1 MKKRKK
7 LKRVFLVILG
17 VLFLLYIGL
26 ANILVS
32 AALVPSFMERLEA
45 FSRITQES
53 VDALV
58 HTDDIQQQYEKSWE
72 DTQEWARNAH
82 GQKLTK
88 ETEDGYKLVA
98 QEVYTKEESHKWV
111 LLLHGYT
118 GWKEAMYP
126 FAMWYNQRGY
136 HVIAPDMRCQ
146 GESEGDFIGMGWT
159 DRKDNMLWINYI
171 LEQDPE
177 AEIVIHSQSMGAAC
191 ALMMTGEEEL
201 PENVKAVVSDCAY
214 TDAYTMFQE
223 KIVQWFH
230 LPAFPI
236 LDTANLML
244 QLRGGYDLKKASA
257 LEAVK
262 KSSTPTLFIHGDQ
275 DEMISVDM
283 SEDEMRAYN
292 QDFENYLGTKR
303 GSQVRSL
310 CDLIRNHNVAATD
323 PSNEIALIEGTA
335 TATLAPT
342 AKGSAGTTT
351 TEINTIRNKILS
363 GRLYEV
369 TLGYD
374 PQSGRVTQVGVQL
387 SSSSTTAQ

>member
-1 MKKRKK
+1 MVQYQLSAAGEAFFMPRGITRYLRCTKMLFMLKCKKTQNDRTEEMKKKKK
-7 LKRVFLVILG
+7 LKRIFLVILG

-26 ANILVS
+26 ANVLVS

-72 DTQEWARNAH
+72 ETKEWAQNAH

-88 ETEDGYKLVA
+88 KTEDGYKLIA
-98 QEVYTKEESHKWV
+98 QEVYTEEESHKWV

-126 FAMWYNQRGY
+126 FAMWYNERGY

-159 DRKDNMLWINYI
+159 DRKDNMLWIDYI

-177 AEIVIHSQSMGAAC
+177 AEIVIHGQSMGAAC

-223 KIVQWFH
+223 KIVKWFH

-244 QLRGGYDLKKASA
+244 QLRGGYDLKNASA

-275 DEMISVDM
+275 DDMIPVDM
-283 SEDEMRAYN
+283 SEELYQAAACPKELLIVEGAGHAQC
-292 QDFENYLGTKR
+292 QDKDPEGYYGAVEKLLEEYL
-303 GSQVRSL
+303 
-310 CDLIRNHNVAATD
+310 
-323 PSNEIALIEGTA
+323 
-335 TATLAPT
+335 
-342 AKGSAGTTT
+342 
-351 TEINTIRNKILS
+351 
-363 GRLYEV
+363 
-369 TLGYD
+369 
-374 PQSGRVTQVGVQL
+374 
-387 SSSSTTAQ
+387 

>member
-7 LKRVFLVILG
+7 LKRIFLVVLV

-88 ETEDGYKLVA
+88 KTEDGYKLVA
-98 QEVYTKEESHKWV
+98 QEVYAEEDSHKWV

-146 GESEGDFIGMGWT
+146 GESEGDFIGMGLT
-159 DRKDNMLWINYI
+159 DSEDNMLWINYI
-171 LEQDPE
+171 LDQDPE
-177 AEIVIHSQSMGAAC
+177 AEIVIHGQSMGAAC
-191 ALMMTGEEEL
+191 ALMMTGRDDL
-201 PENVKAVVSDCAY
+201 PENVKSVVSDCAY

-244 QLRGGYDLKKASA
+244 QLRGGYDLKDASA

-275 DEMISVDM
+275 DEMISVEM
-283 SEDEMRAYN
+283 SEKLYQAAACPKELLIVEGAGHAQC
-292 QDFENYLGTKR
+292 QDKDPEGYYGAVENLLEKYL
-303 GSQVRSL
+303 
-310 CDLIRNHNVAATD
+310 
-323 PSNEIALIEGTA
+323 
-335 TATLAPT
+335 
-342 AKGSAGTTT
+342 
-351 TEINTIRNKILS
+351 
-363 GRLYEV
+363 Y
-369 TLGYD
+369 
-374 PQSGRVTQVGVQL
+374 
-387 SSSSTTAQ
+387 